1 VCVCVCVCV
10 CDILIVDILKYRN
23 MQVQCIRLLYLTVLI
38 SISLLLKTL
47 KLVSMFWNMIAGF

>member
-1 VCVCVCVCV
+1 
-10 CDILIVDILKYRN
+10 